1 MVTFFNGY
9 AGSSPA
15 LPTPKKT
22 REGNMAKVKEI
33 SVTYA
38 RTVNL
43 GNFESMRI
51 EMGEVV
57 ALGDLD
63 VATIER
69 EAAFKYLK
77 NEVSAIVKAVKEKQA
92 GKK

>member
-1 MVTFFNGY
+1 
-9 AGSSPA
+9 
-15 LPTPKKT
+15 
-22 REGNMAKVKEI
+22 MAKVKEI

-43 GNFESMRI
+43 GNFESLRI

-57 ALGDLD
+57 ALEKGDD
-63 VATIER
+63 EMVFRAES
-69 EAAFKYLK
+69 FKTLK
-77 NEVSAIVKAVKEKQA
+77 SEVSAIVKAVKEKQA